1 MRKLSYAMIV
11 TLAAFLGFTS
21 PSSAQSAGGVSS
33 VYAVDVNNQGPAFVA
48 EVLKIRALADKM
60 GLPGEQQILLAE
72 IAGEDT
78 NTIYVVLEYASLA
91 EMEAANAKLNAT
103 AEWQAFVA
111 WNQSQGINV
120 ISRSVLRNIGGN

>member
-11 TLAAFLGFTS
+11 TLAAFVGFAT
-21 PSSAQSAGGVSS
+21 PGSAQSAGGVSS
-33 VYAVDVNNQGPAFVA
+33 VFAVDVNNQGPAFVA
-48 EVLKIRALADKM
+48 EVLKINALAKSM

-72 IAGEDT
+72 IAGEQT

-103 AEWQAFVA
+103 AEWQAFIA
-111 WNQSQGINV
+111 WTQGAGISV